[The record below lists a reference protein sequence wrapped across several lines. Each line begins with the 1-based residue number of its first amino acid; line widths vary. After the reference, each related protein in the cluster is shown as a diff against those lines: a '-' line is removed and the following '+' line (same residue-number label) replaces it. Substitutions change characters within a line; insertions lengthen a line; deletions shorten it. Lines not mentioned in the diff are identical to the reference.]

1 MIRVCIADFVLKS
14 LPSCCLDVSSL
25 LSVPSLDEDPAQDS
39 MRDLLPYAQLSS
51 FS

>member
-14 LPSCCLDVSSL
+14 LSSCCLDVSSL

-39 MRDLLPYAQLSS
+39 MGDLLPYAQLSS